1 MSGIVLPMRYNR
13 DTEVSKLIY
22 RLAGLSIFKYLSVT
36 YRDEH
41 LLATRLFVHALLL
54 YSADT
59 TPTPDFPLRLR
70 TRALTTTGSGLYTIR
85 PVQLLAPPSVWS
97 SLYRLEIDL
106 RIRVTSAAEITTV
119 GR

>member
-1 MSGIVLPMRYNR
+1 MIFLCDRQRRESTFDTMRTAADPISRLPHVYE
-13 DTEVSKLIY
+13 TQV
-22 RLAGLSIFKYLSVT
+22 
-36 YRDEH
+36 RDEH

-97 SLYRLEIDL
+97 SL
-106 RIRVTSAAEITTV
+106 
-119 GR
+119 